1 MKQPADRDVANL
13 ALDILEHIRDLRPDA
28 PPEMTPLYLR
38 HIADVWEA
46 GHRREIEEMEFHRR
60 LGSFQPYVLAHP
72 KVERKSKRPAHV
84 RLAASKPFDQ

>member
-1 MKQPADRDVANL
+1 MVFRNPIEKLRMKHASFNASPVG
-13 ALDILEHIRDLRPDA
+13 
-28 PPEMTPLYLR
+28 TG
-38 HIADVWEA
+38 EA
-46 GHRREIEEMEFHRR
+46 GHRREIDEMEFHRR